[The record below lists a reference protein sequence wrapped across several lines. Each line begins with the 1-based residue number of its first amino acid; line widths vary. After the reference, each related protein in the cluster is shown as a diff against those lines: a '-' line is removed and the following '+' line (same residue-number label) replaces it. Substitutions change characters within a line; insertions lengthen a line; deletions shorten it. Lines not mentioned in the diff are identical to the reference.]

1 MYFNIIFKYELIFT
15 SWRARCCPW
24 NKKRYLSV
32 HKKFQPNR
40 SSRLASYMQFYRW
53 RKVFFSFLKGF
64 FSSYLFSTD
73 VFFSS
78 TEGLI
83 DPPPAV
89 YCSSADGLFFLCRK
103 FMFLRWWFIVPPS
116 REYFSSA
123 DGLCFADR
131 NDFSFFLCFMTKIFL
146 SLNVFITLQL

>member
-1 MYFNIIFKYELIFT
+1 MDCRRNRFVYFNIIFKYELIFT

-103 FMFLRWWFIVPPS
+103 FILSPLTVYCSAVDGIFFLR
-116 REYFSSA
+116 R
-123 DGLCFADR
+123 R
-131 NDFSFFLCFMTKIFL
+131 FMFRRP
-146 SLNVFITLQL
+146 